1 VSPARPG
8 PAVAAVVAA
17 LVLPLGI
24 AQPASA
30 CAESAPAPPAASLA
44 QTPRTAAAVR
54 PTPDAPGE
62 ATLAATSAPRG
73 APVPF
78 AVGEVLQYDLAW
90 SFLNAGTMRLAV
102 EGVEQVGDRDAY
114 LLSFQARTNRTIST
128 FYSLENLLRSW
139 MDVER
144 LHSLRFVKES
154 VEKGKQRDRSYRLD
168 QERHVR
174 IDEET
179 GEEEPMPAG
188 AQDDASI
195 FYFMRLLPLADGK
208 RFTLNNL
215 MDPDDNPMKVSVL
228 GKESVRVPAGTFDAW
243 VLRLD
248 VDTDSGA
255 FSQGGELTVWMTRDE
270 RRLPVKLESK
280 LPVGTFTASLREYRP
295 GSRTPAATGT
305 ASTAP

>member
-1 VSPARPG
+1 VSRAPRIRRAAPAA
-8 PAVAAVVAA
+8 AVAALA
-17 LVLPLGI
+17 LPLGL
-24 AQPASA
+24 ASPASA
-30 CAESAPAPPAASLA
+30 CAEPAPAPRAASYVQASPAAD
-44 QTPRTAAAVR
+44 PVR
-54 PTPDAPGE
+54 PAGSVRNEAAP
-62 ATLAATSAPRG
+62 ASAR
-73 APVPF
+73 AVPVPF
-78 AVGEVLQYDLAW
+78 GVGEVLSYDLDW

-102 EGVEQVGDRDAY
+102 EGVEQVAGRDAY
-114 LLSFQARTNRTIST
+114 LLSFQAKTNRTISA

-154 VEKGKQRDRSYRLD
+154 VEKGKQRDRRYRLD

-228 GKESVRVPAGTFDAW
+228 GQETVRVPAGTFDAW

-255 FSQGGELTVWMTRDE
+255 FSQGGELTVWMTRDD

-280 LPVGTFTASLREYRP
+280 LAVGTFTASLREYRP
-295 GSRTPAATGT
+295 GSRPPTATGAAAT
-305 ASTAP
+305 AP